1 MSDDDRKALL
11 ELRLLCHDMTA
22 TLNLKTAAMRSG
34 NDALKQVANAR
45 IDRIRE
51 LQRRGMERVGFLG
64 LVRPDGSVVVTVGK
78 GGGAA

>member
-51 LQRRGMERVGFLG
+51 LQRRGMERVGFAHFVASG
-64 LVRPDGSVVVTVGK
+64 EATFVRRGPS
-78 GGGAA
+78 A

>member
-22 TLNLKTAAMRSG
+22 TLNLKMAAMRAG

-51 LQRRGMERVGFLG
+51 LQRRGMERVGFAP
-64 LVRPDGSVVVTVGK
+64 LVAKGEASVVRRGPS
-78 GGGAA
+78 A